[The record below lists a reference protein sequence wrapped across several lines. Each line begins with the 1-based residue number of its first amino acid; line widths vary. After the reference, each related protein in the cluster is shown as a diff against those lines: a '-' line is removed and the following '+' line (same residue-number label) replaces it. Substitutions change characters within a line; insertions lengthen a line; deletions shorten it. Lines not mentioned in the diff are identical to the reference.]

1 MNKQE
6 ITRRLANTRLDI
18 HERETLNQL
27 LHYLVAEGLNQTA
40 SSSNKPKPK
49 YTRKPKLRVIDSSDK
64 PKKK

>member
-49 YTRKPKLRVIDSSDK
+49 YTRKPKR
-64 PKKK
+64 